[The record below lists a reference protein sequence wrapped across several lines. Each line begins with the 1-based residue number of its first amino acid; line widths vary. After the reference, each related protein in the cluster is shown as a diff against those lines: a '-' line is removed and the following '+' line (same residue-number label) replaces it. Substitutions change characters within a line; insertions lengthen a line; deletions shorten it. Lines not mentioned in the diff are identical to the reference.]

1 MKDNQK
7 KFSRLPLKGMKDF
20 YPSDIRK
27 INWIIEQ
34 IRDIVELYSYE
45 EFLGPLLE
53 PIEIYAAKSSEELV
67 YEQSYY
73 IEDKKGRK
81 FILRPEIT
89 PTLARMIAR
98 KSQELKKPI
107 RWYAIP
113 TCYRYEAPQKG
124 RRREFLQFNADILGE
139 DSLYA
144 ELEIF
149 KVSIE
154 ILTSFGAT
162 AKQFQVYYNSR
173 RFIDAISKYILNIP
187 ENKLA
192 LVYKVLDK
200 SDKIDGTE
208 FEKYVID
215 SFQDEYVV
223 QGILKLK
230 EAKSLEDLL
239 KKFDNIPKEFYDS
252 EGYTEITELGKLIKE
267 AEISDYC
274 CFTPNIVR
282 GLDYYTGVVYEV
294 FDTGKENVRAIFGGG
309 RYDDLL
315 SLFSDERVSGIGFGM
330 GVLMLSLFLK
340 TYKLIPDF
348 VGENDYSDTI
358 YVASI
363 NEKVANYAI
372 RIADLI
378 REEEIPCIIDYRFK
392 SLKSQLS
399 KASEMGV
406 LISIIIGPNEMEQN
420 QVSIRNMTTNEQ
432 KTTDIGKLI
441 DEIYKIFDEL
451 EDADDFN
458 D

>member
-7 KFSRLPLKGMKDF
+7 KFSRLPLKGMEDF
-20 YPSDIRK
+20 YPSDIREL
-27 INWIIEQ
+27 NWIIEQ

-45 EFLGPLLE
+45 EYLGPLLE

-149 KVSIE
+149 KISIE

-162 AKQFQVYYNSR
+162 AEQFQLYYNSR
-173 RFIDAISKYILNIP
+173 RFIDAISKHILKIP
-187 ENKLA
+187 ENRLP

-200 SDKIDGTE
+200 SDKMDDPE

-215 SFQDEYVV
+215 SFQDEYIV

-230 EAKSLEDLL
+230 EAKNLEDLL
-239 KKFDNIPKEFYDS
+239 KKFDKIPKEFYDS
-252 EGYTEITELGKLIKE
+252 EGYNEITELGDIIKE
-267 AEISDYC
+267 AGISDYC
-274 CFTPNIVR
+274 SFSSSIVR

-294 FDTGKENVRAIFGGG
+294 FDTGKENIRAIFGGG

-340 TYKLIPDF
+340 TYNLIPDF
-348 VGENDYSDTI
+348 IGEKDYSDVI
-358 YVASI
+358 YIASI
-363 NEKVANYAI
+363 NEKVANYTI
-372 RIADLI
+372 KIADII
-378 REEEIPCIIDYRFK
+378 REEEFPCIIDYRFK

-399 KASEMGV
+399 KASELGV
-406 LISIIIGPNEMEQN
+406 LVTLILGPKEMEQN
-420 QVSIRNMTTNEQ
+420 QVTLRNMTTNEQ
-432 KTTDIGKLI
+432 KSI
-441 DEIYKIFDEL
+441 DYNEVIEEIYKIFDEL
-451 EDADDFN
+451 EDLEDN
-458 D
+458 

>member
-1 MKDNQK
+1 MKENQK
-7 KFSRLPLKGMKDF
+7 KFSRLPLKGMEDF
-20 YPSDIRK
+20 YPSDFRE

-45 EFLGPLLE
+45 EYLGPLLE

-113 TCYRYEAPQKG
+113 TCYRYETPQKG

-139 DSLYA
+139 NTLYA

-149 KVSIE
+149 KISIE

-162 AKQFQVYYNSR
+162 AEQFQVYYNSR
-173 RFIDAISKYILNIP
+173 RFIDAVSKHILNIP
-187 ENKLA
+187 ENKIP
-192 LVYKVLDK
+192 LVNKVLDK
-200 SDKIDGTE
+200 SDKMDENE

-215 SFQDEYVV
+215 SFQDEYIV

-230 EAKSLEDLL
+230 EGKNLEDLL
-239 KKFDNIPKEFYDS
+239 KNFVEIPDKFYSS
-252 EGYTEITELGKLIKE
+252 EGYNEIIYLGNIIKE
-267 AEISDYC
+267 AGISDYC
-274 CFTPNIVR
+274 TFSPSIVR

-294 FDTGKENVRAIFGGG
+294 YDTGKENIRAIFGGG

-315 SLFSDERVSGIGFGM
+315 SLFSDEPLSGIGFGM

-340 TYKLIPDF
+340 TYNLIPDF
-348 VGENDYSDTI
+348 VGEKDYSDVI
-358 YVASI
+358 YISSI
-363 NEKVANYAI
+363 NEKVANYSI
-372 RIADLI
+372 KIADLI
-378 REEEIPCIIDYRFK
+378 REEGFPCVIDYRFK

-399 KASEMGV
+399 KASELGV
-406 LISIIIGPNEMEQN
+406 SIAIIVGPKEMEKN
-420 QVSIRNMTTNEQ
+420 QITLKNMISNEQ
-432 KTTDIGKLI
+432 KTVNSKDLNE
-441 DEIYKIFDEL
+441 EIYKIFDDLDEL
-451 EDADDFN
+451 EDN
-458 D
+458 NL